1 MELFYPDEEL
11 EKAPLV
17 ERKKKVV
24 DKSGTI
30 SVSIGEKYIYVK
42 ALAKNGYYLGFEIE
56 EIRLLNGKNTAVLK
70 PKGYRK
76 YPWCQLRRYRDI
88 VIQNAVIP
96 ERYREEVLALLNTEE
111 GVKIE
116 RTSRRR
122 TSNTTP
128 QVAYRLPILE
138 SLAEMGG
145 KGRARDVLNRVYE
158 RMKDVLTKDDKDY
171 NSVGVIKWENNAHW
185 ERLKLVEEGYLKRDS
200 PRGIWELTEEGWEYL
215 RNIKSQRKLI

>member
-76 YPWCQLRRYRDI
+76 YPWCQLRRYGDI
-88 VIQNAVIP
+88 VIQSAVIP

-122 TSNTTP
+122 ESNITP

-145 KGRARDVLNRVYE
+145 RGRARDVLNRVYE

-185 ERLKLVEEGYLKRDS
+185 ERLKLVKEGYLKNNS
-200 PRGIWELTEEGWEYL
+200 PQGIWELTEEGWEYL

>member
-42 ALAKNGYYLGFEIE
+42 ALAKNGYYLGFEVE

-76 YPWCQLRRYRDI
+76 YPWCQRRRYGDI

-96 ERYREEVLALLNTEE
+96 ERYREEVLALLNAEE

-122 TSNTTP
+122 ESNITKP
-128 QVAYRLPILE
+128 NAYRLPILE

-145 KGRARDVLNRVYE
+145 KGRARDVKERVYE
-158 RMKDVLTKDDKDY
+158 KVKDVLTKDDKDY
-171 NSVGVIKWENNAHW
+171 LPTGVIRWENNVQW
-185 ERLKLVEEGYLKRDS
+185 ERLRLVKEGFLRKDS
-200 PRGIWELTEEGWEYL
+200 PQGIWELTEEGWRYL
-215 RNIKSQRKLI
+215 REMKKK

>member
-42 ALAKNGYYLGFEIE
+42 ALAKNGYYLGFEVE

-76 YPWCQLRRYRDI
+76 YPWCQLRRYGDI

-96 ERYREEVLALLNTEE
+96 ERYREEVLSLLNAEE

-122 TSNTTP
+122 ESNITP

-145 KGRARDVLNRVYE
+145 RGRARDVLNRVYE

-171 NSVGVIKWENNAHW
+171 NSIGVIKWENNAHW
-185 ERLKLVEEGYLKRDS
+185 ERLKLVKEGYLKNNS
-200 PRGIWELTEEGWEYL
+200 PQGIWELTEEGWRYL
-215 RNIKSQRKLI
+215 REMKKK

>member
-42 ALAKNGYYLGFEIE
+42 ALAKNGYYLGFEVE

-76 YPWCQLRRYRDI
+76 YP
-88 VIQNAVIP
+88 
-96 ERYREEVLALLNTEE
+96 
-111 GVKIE
+111 
-116 RTSRRR
+116 
-122 TSNTTP
+122 
-128 QVAYRLPILE
+128 
-138 SLAEMGG
+138 
-145 KGRARDVLNRVYE
+145 
-158 RMKDVLTKDDKDY
+158 
-171 NSVGVIKWENNAHW
+171 
-185 ERLKLVEEGYLKRDS
+185 
-200 PRGIWELTEEGWEYL
+200 
-215 RNIKSQRKLI
+215 

>member
-76 YPWCQLRRYRDI
+76 YPWCQLRRYGDI

-96 ERYREEVLALLNTEE
+96 ERYREEVLALLNAEE

-122 TSNTTP
+122 ESNTTP

-145 KGRARDVLNRVYE
+145 KGRAREVLNKVYE
-158 RMKDVLTKDDKDY
+158 RMKGVLTKDDKDY

-185 ERLKLVEEGYLKRDS
+185 ERLKLVKEGYLKNNS
-200 PRGIWELTEEGWEYL
+200 PQGIWELTEEGWRYL
-215 RNIKSQRKLI
+215 REMKKK

>member
-1 MELFYPDEEL
+1 
-11 EKAPLV
+11 
-17 ERKKKVV
+17 
-24 DKSGTI
+24 
-30 SVSIGEKYIYVK
+30 VSIGEKYIYVK

-76 YPWCQLRRYRDI
+76 YPWCQLRRYGDI
-88 VIQNAVIP
+88 VIQNVVIP
-96 ERYREEVLALLNTEE
+96 ERYREEVLALLNAEE

-122 TSNTTP
+122 ESNTTP

-145 KGRARDVLNRVYE
+145 RGRARDVLNRVYE

-185 ERLKLVEEGYLKRDS
+185 ERLKLVKEGYLKNNS
-200 PRGIWELTEEGWEYL
+200 PQGIWELTEEGWRYL
-215 RNIKSQRKLI
+215 REMKKK